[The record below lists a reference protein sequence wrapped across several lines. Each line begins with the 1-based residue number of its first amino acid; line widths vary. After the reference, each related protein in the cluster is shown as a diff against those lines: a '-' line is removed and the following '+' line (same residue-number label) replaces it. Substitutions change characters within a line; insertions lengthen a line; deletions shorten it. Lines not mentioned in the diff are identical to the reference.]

1 MTTAIAWWRGLA
13 KAISYP
19 QAGPA
24 QNERYR
30 RYPNDHRDVPKEFGK
45 VIKLVF
51 PRNHAPRVRPR
62 GVSQPADPR
71 GPHHR
76 KHQPQS
82 KKSSSPV
89 HGCFG
94 CMVMPALWRLAGRP
108 GRRAG
113 GPARE
118 APPGGAKPAVLP
130 AVVLSAH
137 VGGARNSGTSGN
149 WGLSEHSKLNPIPS
163 ALPASEHVN
172 MGWRHSHPAAYAMM
186 IMTSTNRSM
195 LQLNGSA

>member
-1 MTTAIAWWRGLA
+1 MAVEMTVSGMTTAIAHWRGLA

-30 RYPNDHRDVPKEFGK
+30 RYPNGHRDVPNGHHD
-45 VIKLVF
+45 VGP
-51 PRNHAPRVRPR
+51 PRKRNDHAPGVRPR

-94 CMVMPALWRLAGRP
+94 CMVMPALWRQHPAKPAARSSADNGSRADVVPGVSTP
-108 GRRAG
+108 GRRGRPAIPCHIPPATARLGRHAAG
-113 GPARE
+113 AQAERL
-118 APPGGAKPAVLP
+118 GGVEVDDQIEFRWLYDRQIGWF
-130 AVVLSAH
+130 L
-137 VGGARNSGTSGN
+137 
-149 WGLSEHSKLNPIPS
+149 
-163 ALPASEHVN
+163 AL
-172 MGWRHSHPAAYAMM
+172 
-186 IMTSTNRSM
+186 
-195 LQLNGSA
+195 